1 MKKWHIILILFIL
14 YFVWCAVD
22 SEKNEITYIN
32 TTPSEHYY
40 STVYVEQQSK
50 PIVVTRK
57 PTIGECIVA
66 PVDFVV
72 CICSGVI
79 KGIGYGTAYVAETI
93 TPSRLYEQDNW
104 CCYCDAQR
112 TWYGDIEHQSNCKY
126 K

>member
-1 MKKWHIILILFIL
+1 MKKWHIILIIAVIYIL
-14 YFVWCAVD
+14 SCIFD
-22 SEKNEITYIN
+22 KL
-32 TTPSEHYY
+32 TTQSLTTEHHY
-40 STVYVEQQSK
+40 STVYVEQQTTIT
-50 PIVVTRK
+50 PVVVTRK

-93 TPSRLYEQDNW
+93 TPSRLYDQDNW

-112 TWYGDIEHQSNCKY
+112 TWYGTIEHQSNCKC

>member
-14 YFVWCAVD
+14 YFVWCKVD
-22 SEKNEITYIN
+22 SEKGEIYI
-32 TTPSEHYY
+32 TPSEHYY
-40 STVYVEQQSK
+40 STIYVGQQSK

-72 CICSGVI
+72 GVCSGVI

-93 TPSRLYEQDNW
+93 TPNRLYERDNW

-112 TWYGDIEHQSNCKY
+112 TWYGTIEHQSNCKCN
-126 K
+126 